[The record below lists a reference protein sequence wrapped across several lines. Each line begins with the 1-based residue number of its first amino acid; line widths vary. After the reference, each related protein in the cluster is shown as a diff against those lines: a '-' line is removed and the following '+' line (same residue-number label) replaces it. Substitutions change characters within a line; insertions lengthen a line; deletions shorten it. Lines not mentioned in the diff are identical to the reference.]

1 MGEWVAFM
9 KMTDSERLTLIRL
22 HEILCLLKPKEAK
35 EHEAAIHVLR
45 EGYHEDLYEQT
56 TGTYLAD
63 PFPEK
68 DQGLIYDVL
77 DLYESLMQS
86 YSKLSKV
93 ERKQVDKNSLRFR
106 GFDEATEH
114 GHLRFVRFV
123 IKKQH
128 RWTGLDHKT
137 DFNAGQPMLEIYRL
151 LLRESRK
158 LKAEPGEYS
167 AEQINKLLA
176 WAQPASD
183 SQQP

>member
-1 MGEWVAFM
+1 M
-9 KMTDSERLTLIRL
+9 KMSDSERLVLIRL
-22 HEILCLLKPKEAK
+22 HEVLALLRPKDAK
-35 EHEAAIHVLR
+35 DHELAIQVLK

-68 DQGLIYDVL
+68 DQGLVYDVL
-77 DLYESLMQS
+77 DLYESISQS
-86 YSKLSKV
+86 YHHLSKAD
-93 ERKQVDKNSLRFR
+93 RKKVAKEDLHFR

-114 GHLRFVRFV
+114 AHLRFVRFV

-128 RWTGLDHKT
+128 RWTSLDHKT

-158 LKAEPGEYS
+158 LKAEPGTFT
-167 AEQINKLLA
+167 ADQLNQLLA
-176 WAQPASD
+176 WARPASEVVAD
-183 SQQP
+183 